1 MDCAAK
7 PLTMRR
13 LDPAQ
18 SPVSEHHAMLRY
30 WQGLSRD
37 RMAPSWSEFDLTQ
50 IEPRVLPWTAVVDI
64 SPDMKDIRYR
74 FWGTQLTLVRGEDFT
89 NRPALDIPPL
99 ELGRFIHDSYAATA
113 KLGKPAL
120 DIEEYVTQSGR
131 TGSKSV
137 LRLPLSDDGETV
149 NKVVACMIYDVSR
162 NGQEVAEFLES
173 VHAVPRKYD

>member
-1 MDCAAK
+1 MDSVPK

-18 SPVSEHHAMLRY
+18 SPVPEHHSMLHY
-30 WQGLSRD
+30 WQDLSRG

-50 IEPRVLPWTAVVDI
+50 VEPRVLPWTAVVDI

-89 NRPALDIPPL
+89 NRSVLDIPPM
-99 ELGRFIHDSYAATA
+99 ELGQFIHDSYVATA
-113 KLGKPAL
+113 KSKMPGL
-120 DIEEYVTQSGR
+120 DVEQYVAQSGR
-131 TGSKSV
+131 TGSKTV

-162 NGQEVAEFLES
+162 NGTEVAEFLES
-173 VHAVPRKYD
+173 IDPAREGA